1 MTTMSSTAESAL
13 PPTTSLPP
21 VIIDLGKL
29 SRKKAKQ
36 LKKGKG
42 PYLEEVLPAIERVK
56 AGLGSNGGS
65 DSPAIVVLFEKKR
78 PKMKSLF
85 RI

>member
-1 MTTMSSTAESAL
+1 MSSTAESAL
-13 PPTTSLPP
+13 PSSTSLPP

-42 PYLEEVLPAIERVK
+42 PYVEEVLPAIERVK
-56 AGLGSNGGS
+56 ASLGSSNGGG

-78 PKMKSLF
+78 PKVKSLF